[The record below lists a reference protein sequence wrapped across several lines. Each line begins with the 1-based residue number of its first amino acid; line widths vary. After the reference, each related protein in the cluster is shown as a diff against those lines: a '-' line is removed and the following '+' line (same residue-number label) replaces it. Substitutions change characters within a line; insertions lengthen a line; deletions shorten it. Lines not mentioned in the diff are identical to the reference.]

1 MLVRSL
7 VRELRSPILYGH
19 SSKNQNNKKKTFSLF
34 VKLLNVFI
42 HQVEKALLQ
51 TSLERSGI
59 LGHTHWVSYWTSG
72 FSTTPMCRRNNMKGR
87 TVGQKVS
94 AVCSEHQSSSRISPE
109 SVFFFK
115 WGPGIQGCV
124 GVMRRQSPDQGRK
137 HTRQAGSPILPTHAT
152 AISNF
157 MELFLASL
165 CISLPTLSTISIT
178 HSPCSL
184 PTQPTVG
191 RTHG

>member
-1 MLVRSL
+1 MGTVQKTKAKQKKNFFTFCQA
-7 VRELRSPILYGH
+7 VKCLYTPSWKGTT
-19 SSKNQNNKKKTFSLF
+19 SNQPW
-34 VKLLNVFI
+34 
-42 HQVEKALLQ
+42 
-51 TSLERSGI
+51 RSGI

-72 FSTTPMCRRNNMKGR
+72 FSTTPTCRRNNVKGR
-87 TVGQKVS
+87 TAGQKVS
-94 AVCSEHQSSSRISPE
+94 AMCSEHQSSSRISPE
-109 SVFFFK
+109 SVYFFK
-115 WGPGIQGCV
+115 WGSGIQGCV

-137 HTRQAGSPILPTHAT
+137 HTSQAGSPILPTHAT

-165 CISLPTLSTISIT
+165 CTSLPTISTIPTT
-178 HSPCSL
+178 HSPFSL